1 MSERTHATRSF
12 SISTAI
18 SGTSLSRL
26 ASQTQP
32 PLLEELKLS
41 NILNGE
47 TCPPISFPDFAAF
60 VANKEFTTENLLFIL
75 WFRSY
80 KARFEQLDAKV
91 KETIPIPSTRLGDR
105 YDPYGYLDRPAAST
119 SDNQAGK
126 FEPDGPVI
134 FNEPFRDHAS
144 SLKPSAHHT
153 EVTHNF
159 RPCNSCTHT
168 SDTQCPSCD
177 ARPRRHS
184 RLFSITQSI
193 MNSRR
198 ASSASAHR
206 DNKVIRPIL
215 HATMHPPLP
224 PAGTVLAEPADQPF
238 REEAQRAFATFLRK
252 GGSRELGI
260 SDEMRQFTKLCLARS
275 TAPEVF
281 SPLHEEI
288 YHVVETQSL
297 PHFLQHAKSNINR
310 PKQLFWYMVGF
321 ADFSFGVLIY
331 LLLTLLLPTR
341 PFGVR
346 AYRLFSTIFV
356 TFGIMQAYSAYRG
369 FCSQVWG
376 RSHRQVRPWEMD
388 DLDDEETVVECDG
401 EGSVGMEMK
410 EERPSSMGTTT
421 NMADHFD
428 LSRPTERVEVVD
440 LRLPSEVRPLADLGG
455 VASLSLGGEGGDGD
469 SDSDFVKEHSPVPSK
484 SDTVAVALSVP
495 VLDER
500 DMSEVERRQ
509 LEIRRTTVKAPCPS
523 EAFPISD
530 DAIPFVL
537 PAPPRIS
544 LSEARQRR
552 EISPFVSDEILP
564 HQPRVSNGQ
573 NRNSNRLSAS
583 SATALGGA
591 PLARTKSSLPSL
603 AAQRTSKEIS
613 AILLRLRRAAPSP
626 SNNGNGNGGA
636 DVEDDGL
643 DPLSPSSKRKDKSRD
658 ISGGHHHYNGG
669 AFKGPLSAK
678 EEKKRAKVFGPE
690 KLVEDPRVKKVY
702 SDIKRDILIVGSLV
716 AAIWIAMC
724 LAVPCKGLAS

>member
-1 MSERTHATRSF
+1 MSERNTAPRSF
-12 SISTAI
+12 SVSTAI

-32 PLLEELKLS
+32 PLEELKLS

-80 KARFEQLDAKV
+80 KARFDQLEAKV

-119 SDNQAGK
+119 SQAGK
-126 FEPDGPVI
+126 SEPDGPVV
-134 FNEPFRDHAS
+134 FNEPFREQSS
-144 SLKPSAHHT
+144 SLKPIAHHT
-153 EVTHNF
+153 EVSHNF
-159 RPCNSCTHT
+159 RPCHGCTHT
-168 SDTQCPSCD
+168 SETQCSSCD
-177 ARPRRHS
+177 ARPRRRS
-184 RLFSITQSI
+184 RLFSITHSL

-206 DNKVIRPIL
+206 ESKVVRPIL

-224 PAGTVLAEPADQPF
+224 PAGTVLAEPADQPM

-281 SPLHEEI
+281 SPLYEEI

-331 LLLTLLLPTR
+331 LLLTLLLPTH
-341 PFGVR
+341 PFGIR

-388 DLDDEETVVECDG
+388 DLDDEETVVEGDG
-401 EGSVGMEMK
+401 EGGMEMK
-410 EERPSSMGTTT
+410 EERQSSMGTNT
-421 NMADHFD
+421 NTADHFD
-428 LSRPTERVEVVD
+428 LTRPVERVEVVD

-455 VASLSLGGEGGDGD
+455 IASVSSGEGDD
-469 SDSDFVKEHSPVPSK
+469 DFVKENSPAPSK
-484 SDTVAVALSVP
+484 SDTVAVALP

-530 DAIPFVL
+530 DATPFSL

-564 HQPRVSNGQ
+564 NRPQPQGGQ

-583 SATALGGA
+583 SAAALGGA

-613 AILLRLRRAAPSP
+613 AILLRLRRSTPMTH
-626 SNNGNGNGGA
+626 GNGSGTG
-636 DVEDDGL
+636 DLGEDDSL
-643 DPLSPSSKRKDKSRD
+643 DPLSPTSRRKNKSRLGNG
-658 ISGGHHHYNGG
+658 SGGAVFGG
-669 AFKGPLSAK
+669 MSAK
-678 EEKKRAKVFGPE
+678 DEQKKAKVFGPE
-690 KLVEDPRVKKVY
+690 KLVEDPRIKKVY
-702 SDIKRDILIVGSLV
+702 SDIKRDILIVGGLV
-716 AAIWIAMC
+716 AAIWIVMC
-724 LAVPCKGLAS
+724 LAIPCAGLAS